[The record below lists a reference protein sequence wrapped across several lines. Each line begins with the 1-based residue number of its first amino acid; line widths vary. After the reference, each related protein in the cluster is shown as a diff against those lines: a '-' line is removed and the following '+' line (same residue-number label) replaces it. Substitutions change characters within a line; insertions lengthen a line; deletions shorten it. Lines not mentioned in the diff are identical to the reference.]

1 MIKFNELRI
10 DPDKNTL
17 IIDAEVLEEY

>member
-17 IIDAEVLEEY
+17 IIDAEVPEEY